1 MIVVVNKYLVPKG
14 YAGITVFPFILLR
27 YKSLEHNSVFMNHE
41 KIHIRQQIEM
51 LFVFFYLWYVIEFF
65 IRWILLFDAK
75 KAYRAIS
82 LEKEAYTFEN
92 EFDYLNNKKIFSFIK
107 FL

>member
-27 YKSLEHNSVFMNHE
+27 YKSLKDNSVFMNHE
-41 KIHIRQQIEM
+41 RIHIRQQIEM

-75 KAYRAIS
+75 KAYQTIS
-82 LEKEAYTFEN
+82 FEKEAYTFEN
-92 EFDYLNNKKIFSFIK
+92 EFDYLNKKKIFSFIK